1 MATAVLTKKKNVMKC
16 SQNFS
21 VLMLGLLLSPMLP
34 AQPDSETMRPKVE
47 AMAVGFLTEELEL
60 DVEKAQVFWPIFNA
74 HKELMEDLRD
84 QKRKAQIELAAS
96 ENVTMEQFNVLLEAL
111 EAVELEEVRL
121 RSTFLK
127 GMAEAFDPDFAVRC
141 IYAQKAF
148 QKEVRERFESRMS
161 PEDRRAFGKMG
172 RGPGRNRR

>member
-1 MATAVLTKKKNVMKC
+1 MAPAVLTKKKNVMKY

-84 QKRKAQIELAAS
+84 
-96 ENVTMEQFNVLLEAL
+96 
-111 EAVELEEVRL
+111 
-121 RSTFLK
+121 
-127 GMAEAFDPDFAVRC
+127 
-141 IYAQKAF
+141 
-148 QKEVRERFESRMS
+148 
-161 PEDRRAFGKMG
+161 
-172 RGPGRNRR
+172 